1 ALQLNGNSLLLGKET
16 IPDRRRLKMKKTI
29 AVIALMAVPALAS
42 AQAGLSKIQFLAL
55 QQELR
60 DQGCGG
66 TNVDGRYGPQTRR
79 AIATCA
85 KKFNSA
91 NNAQALLVAM
101 NIGFGPNDNPPTGP
115 VTSGASTGS
124 DNMSMSNSASPSS
137 GSASMASGTGTAK
150 KKTTR
155 KSKTAKAADTT
166 SKQ

>member
-1 ALQLNGNSLLLGKET
+1 
-16 IPDRRRLKMKKTI
+16 MKKTI

-60 DQGCGG
+60 DQGCGV

-101 NIGFGPNDNPPTGP
+101 NIGFGPNDNPPTRGG
-115 VTSGASTGS
+115 TSG
-124 DNMSMSNSASPSS
+124 MSS
-137 GSASMASGTGTAK
+137 GSSNTAIEVAK
-150 KKTTR
+150 KE
-155 KSKTAKAADTT
+155 
-166 SKQ
+166 

>member
-42 AQAGLSKIQFLAL
+42 AQAGLSRIQFLAL

-60 DQGCGG
+60 DQGCGV

-91 NNAQALLVAM
+91 NNAAALLQAM
-101 NIGFGPNDNPPTGP
+101 NIGFGPNDNPPSGPATG
-115 VTSGASTGS
+115 SASTGAAS
-124 DNMSMSNSASPSS
+124 DNM
-137 GSASMASGTGTAK
+137 
-150 KKTTR
+150 
-155 KSKTAKAADTT
+155 
-166 SKQ
+166 

>member
-1 ALQLNGNSLLLGKET
+1 
-16 IPDRRRLKMKKTI
+16 MKKTI

-60 DQGCGG
+60 DQGCGV
-66 TNVDGRYGPQTRR
+66 TNVDGHYGPQTRR

-101 NIGFGPNDNPPTGP
+101 NIGFGPNDNPPTGGG
-115 VTSGASTGS
+115 TSGTAAGTSE
-124 DNMSMSNSASPSS
+124 MSS
-137 GSASMASGTGTAK
+137 GSAMASSTESDNTKTEKTTTGKTHRKTAK
-150 KKTTR
+150 KTATTEPT
-155 KSKTAKAADTT
+155 KKY
-166 SKQ
+166 